1 MTIAVSGNRAA
12 WLTCALTSLVG
23 AVLASPDSP
32 FTHSELCHIDTAWFL
47 DAGRW
52 LMQGLV
58 PYVDF
63 ADSKGPLLWLWY
75 GLGYLLDPT
84 GWSGMFWLYALYYV
98 FVYRMVWASARLML
112 GSDRAAAFTVI
123 AMPIAYMAFLHTE
136 NRPEDLAQLPLAY
149 LIYLVVKVWSG
160 HSLRRADLVWAG
172 VSLGAML
179 FVKWS
184 FPAMLLPL
192 PFIAVAYDARAKA
205 SGQGR
210 GAVLLLALRQ
220 IAWLL
225 AGAMAVCAAV
235 CLWMLLAGALR
246 PMLHEY
252 FIGTFQT
259 IGNDNGFDIRGL
271 LASMAHTLPH
281 RKWTIIWLLSVP
293 YVSVRL
299 YDRKGWWLFIAFL
312 YMVLFYFLH
321 YMSYYERVADTFG
334 LFTPVAFLLLVRG
347 RCPLRHSWMLAAEAV
362 CVCAFLYVMVR
373 RHHEN
378 YGHTPP
384 LAEFRAM
391 TCRIDSLHDPRI
403 LYFDLGDYSL
413 GVKSGALP
421 PCRYWARQ
429 CGATPAMV
437 RDQIDAMRT
446 GRADVVVTESGDTT
460 PAHYG
465 YRTHPVRDLFPCP
478 YPTQGPF
485 RTWWHPRH
493 SRP

>member
-136 NRPEDLAQLPLAY
+136 NRAEDLAQLPLAY

-192 PFIAVAYDARAKA
+192 PFIAVAYDACAKA

-235 CLWMLLAGALR
+235 CLWMLLAGA
-246 PMLHEY
+246 
-252 FIGTFQT
+252 
-259 IGNDNGFDIRGL
+259 
-271 LASMAHTLPH
+271 
-281 RKWTIIWLLSVP
+281 
-293 YVSVRL
+293 
-299 YDRKGWWLFIAFL
+299 
-312 YMVLFYFLH
+312 
-321 YMSYYERVADTFG
+321 
-334 LFTPVAFLLLVRG
+334 
-347 RCPLRHSWMLAAEAV
+347 
-362 CVCAFLYVMVR
+362 
-373 RHHEN
+373 
-378 YGHTPP
+378 
-384 LAEFRAM
+384 
-391 TCRIDSLHDPRI
+391 
-403 LYFDLGDYSL
+403 
-413 GVKSGALP
+413 
-421 PCRYWARQ
+421 PCS
-429 CGATPAMV
+429 TN
-437 RDQIDAMRT
+437 T
-446 GRADVVVTESGDTT
+446 S
-460 PAHYG
+460 
-465 YRTHPVRDLFPCP
+465 
-478 YPTQGPF
+478 
-485 RTWWHPRH
+485 
-493 SRP
+493 